1 MKERSPSR
9 DGVGL
14 TRLKDR
20 IAIELTY
27 PGAGRSPGDAVLRHA
42 TVSYLAVAFS
52 VKESTIR
59 RALSEMMADGFIEPI
74 GTVKATGAMGP
85 PRKIYSLKAVPRG

>member
-14 TRLKDR
+14 THLKNR
-20 IAIELTY
+20 IEYHLESRRYNRCTTITY
-27 PGAGRSPGDAVLRHA
+27 LSA
-42 TVSYLAVAFS
+42 AFA

-59 RALSEMMADGFIEPI
+59 RALSEMMADGLIEPI
-74 GTVKATGAMGP
+74 GTVKAQGATGR
-85 PRKIYSLKAVPRG
+85 PRKVYRLKAVPRG